1 MVRAIPVLLM
11 AAVAAGAAEPL
22 EFNRDIRPI
31 LSDRCLACHGQ
42 DAAAKGLRLRLDV
55 EESAK
60 GDLGRGRWAIVAGDP
75 ESSEIIRRIKSE
87 NKALHMP
94 PAHTGLSVS
103 AAELGKLTQW
113 IQEGA
118 KWQGHWSF
126 LMPRKR
132 AVPAGVQAIDHFVRE
147 RLKPEGLA
155 PLAAADKY
163 TLIRRASLDLTG
175 LPPTPAEVDAFVRDR
190 SAGAYEKLIDRL
202 LASPRFAERLA
213 IRWLDAARYA
223 DTNGYQTDADRIM
236 WRWKDWVIE
245 SIHANMPFDRFLTE
259 QLAGDLLPGATRAQK
274 IATGFNRNHRGNSE
288 GGIVPE
294 EYLAEYAA
302 DRMETMATVFTGLT
316 IGCSRCHNHKYDPFT
331 QKEYYQLFAYFDQIG
346 EPGRYLKYGN
356 SPPMVEAPTPE
367 QSAKLAALRKTAADA
382 RSRMQSSEP
391 AIAAAQR
398 SWEKTL
404 SGPGKWAL
412 EEDLESRVPFEK
424 RRFEGGAGVTQGE
437 KARFGFLDRF
447 TLSVWVKPE
456 TGDGVILHRM
466 QDSENYPEG
475 YGLNLDKGKLQI
487 HFAVR
492 RLDDAIL
499 VESAPL
505 FAAGKRRH
513 IAVTYD
519 GSRYAE
525 GVKLYVDGVEQ
536 ELNIL
541 LDALNQDFGRS
552 GEIQFGAGGGW
563 TKAFRGEMD
572 EFRAYKRDLNA
583 DEVAS
588 LALTEPLA
596 AIAGI
601 SENTRTRVQKTY
613 LRHAFLHLAAGA
625 DVKQMRAQ
633 MRASSDAL
641 AAYERDVPSVMIMA
655 EPTKR
660 EPTHIL
666 LRGAYDKPGERVE
679 RGVPAALHPMP
690 AGAPRNRLG
699 LAQWLTSKEN
709 PLTARVTVNRFWQMI
724 FGTGLVKTSEDFG
737 AQGEWPSHPE
747 LLDWLA
753 VDFVENGWD
762 VKRLFKTIAMSETYR
777 QSSVATAQHLEK
789 DPENRLLSRG
799 TRLRLPAEMLRDQA
813 LAVSGL
819 LVEKVG
825 GPPVK
830 PYQPKG
836 LWSEIGGKDYER
848 DTGEGLYRRSL
859 YTFWKRTAPPP
870 FLANF
875 DSALR
880 EMCTVRE
887 SRTNTPLQALNLMND
902 VQFLEAARAL
912 AQRVLQEGPK
922 DRDGRLRY
930 LFQLAAVRPPREVE
944 MDALRGMLAGASD
957 RFQTDAK
964 AARELIAQGDASRD
978 KSIDEATHA
987 AWMVTASLV
996 LNLDAV
1002 VTRD

>member
-1 MVRAIPVLLM
+1 MVRAISFLLM
-11 AAVAAGAAEPL
+11 TALGCMGAEPM

-55 EESAK
+55 EDSAK
-60 GDLGRGRWAIVAGDP
+60 ADLGRGRRAIVAGDAAA
-75 ESSEIIRRIKSE
+75 SDMIRRIRTE

-94 PAHTGLSVS
+94 PSHTGLSVS
-103 AAELGKLTQW
+103 AAELAKLEQW
-113 IQEGA
+113 INEGA
-118 KWQGHWSF
+118 KWERHWAF
-126 LMPRKR
+126 LVPRKR
-132 AVPAGVQAIDHFVRE
+132 AVPAGVGAIDYFVRE
-147 RLKPEGLA
+147 RLRAAGLTAAPE
-155 PLAAADKY
+155 ADRY

-175 LPPTPAEVDAFVRDR
+175 LPPTPAEADAFASDL
-190 SAGAYEKLIDRL
+190 SPDAYEKLIDRL

-213 IRWLDAARYA
+213 MRWMDASRYA

-236 WRWKDWVIE
+236 WRWKDWVIGA
-245 SIHANMPFDRFLTE
+245 IHANMPFDRFLTE
-259 QLAGDLLPGATRAQK
+259 QLAGDLLPSATVAQH

-302 DRMETMATVFTGLT
+302 DRMETMATVFLGLT

-356 SPPMVEAPTPE
+356 SPPMVSAPTPE
-367 QSAKLAALRKTAADA
+367 QAEKLEAFRTAAA
-382 RSRMQSSEP
+382 AAKGRVAAMEP
-391 AIAAAQR
+391 AIAAGQR
-398 SWEKTL
+398 AWERTL
-404 SGPGKWAL
+404 SGGTKWAL
-412 EEDLESRVPFEK
+412 EEDLESKLEMGK
-424 RRFEGGAGVTQGE
+424 RRFDGEAAWAGGE
-437 KARFGFLDRF
+437 KGKFGFLDRF

-456 TGDGVILHRM
+456 SEDGVILHRM

-475 YGLNLDKGKLQI
+475 YGLNLEKGKLQI

-505 FAAGKRRH
+505 FRPGQWRH
-513 IAVTYD
+513 IALSYD

-541 LDALNQDFGRS
+541 LDALNQDFGRA
-552 GEIQFGAGGGW
+552 GDIQFGAGGGW
-563 TKAFRGEMD
+563 TAAFRGEMD
-572 EFRAYKRDLNA
+572 GFRAYKRDLGA
-583 DEVAS
+583 DEVAT

-596 AIAGI
+596 AIAAI
-601 SENTRTRVQKTY
+601 PEASRTAVQKTF
-613 LRHAFLHLAAGA
+613 LRHAFLRLGASEEMKQARVAMRTAA
-625 DVKQMRAQ
+625 
-633 MRASSDAL
+633 DAL
-641 AAYERDVPSVMIMA
+641 ALYEREVPTVMTMA
-655 EPTKR
+655 EPAKR
-660 EPTHIL
+660 EATRVL
-666 LRGAYDKPGERVE
+666 LRGSYDRPGEAVE
-679 RGVPAALHPMP
+679 RGVPGALHAMP
-690 AGAPRNRLG
+690 ANAPRNRLG

-724 FGTGLVKTSEDFG
+724 FGTGLVKTTEDFG

-753 VDFVENGWD
+753 VDFVESGWD
-762 VKRLFKTIAMSETYR
+762 VKRLFKTIAMSATYR
-777 QSSVATAQHLEK
+777 QSAAATPAHLEK

-799 TRLRLPAEMLRDQA
+799 GRLRLPAETVRDQA

-819 LVEKVG
+819 LVERVG

-836 LWSEIGGKDYER
+836 LWSEIGGRDYER
-848 DTGEGLYRRSL
+848 DSGEGLYRRSL

-870 FLANF
+870 FMATF
-875 DSALR
+875 DAALR
-880 EMCTVRE
+880 ESCVVRE
-887 SRTNTPLQALNLMND
+887 SRTNTPLQALHLMND
-902 VQFLEAARAL
+902 VQFLEAARVL
-912 AQRVLQEGPK
+912 AQRVLREGPP
-922 DRDGRLRY
+922 DRDGRLRH
-930 LFQLAAVRPPREVE
+930 LFRLAAVRRPREKE
-944 MDALRGMLAGASD
+944 MEAMRGMLAAATD
-957 RFQTDAK
+957 RYRTDAK
-964 AARELIAQGDASRD
+964 AAQAVLAQGDAPRD
-978 KSIDEATHA
+978 TAIEEATHA

-1002 VTRD
+1002 VTRE